1 MAVPGYN
8 AIDTTFNLDCGPL
21 LRDGVGVGLADP
33 TPPDS
38 EIFSQDK
45 VIGQQNI
52 LPRPVHNRAHN
63 ASDGEN
69 TMTGHIGGLVILLE
83 KVVAYDILRVWC
95 PAHQI
100 DLVVKDVT
108 KTANCGLFY
117 KVAHAFSV
125 HLRSQLN
132 LIWDMGGSKCP
143 KDTTRWVAFGKIIAW
158 FLQHHCRLLK
168 YVEEKKPVQ
177 SPYPAWWIMCA
188 AVAPLFKSLQLTFS
202 NQGVGDLPAGRRNR
216 SPCL

>member
-1 MAVPGYN
+1 
-8 AIDTTFNLDCGPL
+8 
-21 LRDGVGVGLADP
+21 
-33 TPPDS
+33 
-38 EIFSQDK
+38 
-45 VIGQQNI
+45 
-52 LPRPVHNRAHN
+52 
-63 ASDGEN
+63 
-69 TMTGHIGGLVILLE
+69 MTGHIGGLVIPLE

-95 PAHQI
+95 PAHQR

-177 SPYPAWWIMCA
+177 SPYPAWCGSC
-188 AVAPLFKSLQLTFS
+188 VLQ
-202 NQGVGDLPAGRRNR
+202 
-216 SPCL
+216 SPHCLNHYS